1 MCSPGLMCAG
11 VTNSVAPR
19 VGGVWLRC
27 SVRPSRCICVLT
39 VSWSRGRT
47 PMARRVQI
55 KGLRELERKLQRMPR
70 ELESEAETATK
81 DEAEDVYEAM
91 RASVP
96 TASGTLGGAIGRRQK
111 GPLSME
117 VGVLGAKRAW
127 WGALVEF
134 GTSMRPATPFAEPA
148 AREAEARYPKR
159 MAKFLNRRL
168 PPR

>member
-1 MCSPGLMCAG
+1 
-11 VTNSVAPR
+11 
-19 VGGVWLRC
+19 
-27 SVRPSRCICVLT
+27 
-39 VSWSRGRT
+39 
-47 PMARRVQI
+47 MARRVQI
-55 KGLRELERKLQRMPR
+55 KGLRELERKLQKMPR

-81 DEAEDVYEAM
+81 DEAEEVYEAM
-91 RASVP
+91 RAGVP
-96 TASGTLGGAIGRRQK
+96 TASGTLRGAIGRRQE

-159 MAKFLNRRL
+159 MARFLNRRL